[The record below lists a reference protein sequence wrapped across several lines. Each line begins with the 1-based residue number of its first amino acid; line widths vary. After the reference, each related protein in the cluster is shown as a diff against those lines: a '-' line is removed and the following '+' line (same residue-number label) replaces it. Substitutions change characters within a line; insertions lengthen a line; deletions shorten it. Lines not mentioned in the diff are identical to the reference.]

1 MLRRFNFWKKIVL
14 NRYWRKKWVSQLKIQ
29 KKRLNPRNQLNNF
42 EIVLRKM
49 TGVDGKAVSYLGLL
63 KIG

>member
-1 MLRRFNFWKKIVL
+1 ML
-14 NRYWRKKWVSQLKIQ
+14 NRYWRKKWESQLKIE
-29 KKRLNPRNQLNNF
+29 KKKLNPRNQLNNF

-49 TGVDGKAVSYLGLL
+49 TGVDGKAVSYVGLL